1 MTSSQE
7 RPVLGGLYHDYA
19 CVEGRKMKRRSPT
32 LIKSP
37 LTWPMA
43 DAPVVPPAI
52 PVLAAGR
59 HATEDPTCNALDR
72 HPRTES
78 STFRGSGAGF
88 AGVEKKVLKIG
99 DYSIGGLSELGHGWS
114 HGMWQRVRR
123 HR

>member
-37 LTWPMA
+37 LTWPTT

-59 HATEDPTCNALDR
+59 HATDDPTCNALDR

-78 STFRGSGAGF
+78 LRLFAVRGL
-88 AGVEKKVLKIG
+88 VLRVSRKRYWKSAIIPLE
-99 DYSIGGLSELGHGWS
+99 DYQS
-114 HGMWQRVRR
+114 
-123 HR
+123 